1 MWGCHG
7 ASLRGCFFAGALYD
21 GKMKTEHC
29 CKCRIKGC
37 IEDKGLAYCYECP
50 EHPCRLTKD
59 LEKSYMKR
67 YQISLVENSDHL
79 IAPSDGGLPVPSV
92 GACAAVILDPAVGRL
107 WIAGDLHKTVES
119 GGRHNIG
126 DGGFGIELPVVLS
139 GQDACTLQ
147 GLMRSSQ
154 NDQNKRQRSLKKKHV
169 LFPFSAVG

>member
-59 LEKSYMKR
+59 LEKSYKKR
-67 YQISLVENSDHL
+67 YQVSLVENSEFAGRYGL
-79 IAPSDGGLPVPSV
+79 ERFMEEQKEKYTCPICGGVISV
-92 GACAAVILDPAVGRL
+92 HDRECSECQEKV
-107 WIAGDLHKTVES
+107 
-119 GGRHNIG
+119 
-126 DGGFGIELPVVLS
+126 
-139 GQDACTLQ
+139 
-147 GLMRSSQ
+147 
-154 NDQNKRQRSLKKKHV
+154 
-169 LFPFSAVG
+169 

>member
-59 LEKSYMKR
+59 LEKSYKKR

-79 IAPSDGGLPVPSV
+79 IAPSLRWERVPLSFSTQPSV
-92 GACAAVILDPAVGRL
+92 VFGSLVISTKRWRVAAV
-107 WIAGDLHKTVES
+107 T
-119 GGRHNIG
+119 
-126 DGGFGIELPVVLS
+126 
-139 GQDACTLQ
+139 T
-147 GLMRSSQ
+147 
-154 NDQNKRQRSLKKKHV
+154 
-169 LFPFSAVG
+169 